1 MRTCSEIERDLT
13 AARSR
18 FTAAEAVIV
27 GGNRAVATCHE
38 AAEAQAEV
46 RRLEAELAALPPV
59 TGAPVRRPRPTT
71 PSAGGVPPAGTTP
84 IRGTTAAP
92 PLVVTPPVST
102 VATPPP
108 TPVVRRRR
116 ATSTRRTPVCSPPS
130 GERDFWPWFAV
141 LMAIILLV
149 TFFVNQQQR
158 SSYPSAPMTTVR
170 TPVRTTPAPAVRPQP
185 QQLPTYRDCM
195 EVLGARR
202 ELDDG
207 RCDHLP

>member
-18 FTAAEAVIV
+18 FTAAEAVIA
-27 GGNRAVATCHE
+27 GGSRTAATYHE

-46 RRLEAELAALPPV
+46 RRLEAELVALPPV

-71 PSAGGVPPAGTTP
+71 PPAGGAPPAGTTTP
-84 IRGTTAAP
+84 TRGTTAAP
-92 PLVVTPPVST
+92 PPVVVTPPVST
-102 VATPPP
+102 VTTPPP

-116 ATSTRRTPVCSPPS
+116 ATSTRRTPPPVVCTPYGGLRS
-130 GERDFWPWFAV
+130 WLWFAAVVVGV
-141 LMAIILLV
+141 LLLV
-149 TFFVNQQQR
+149 AFANQQGR
-158 SSYPSAPMTTVR
+158 GSYPSAPATTVR
-170 TPVRTTPAPAVRPQP
+170 TTPTSATRPESW
-185 QQLPTYRDCM
+185 QLSTYRDCL
-195 EVLGARR
+195 EKFGERR